1 MDAKFLRKQIRNVI
15 QEEGKEFLTSE
26 VGTAL
31 ETKLLAE
38 MNARLDSI
46 DKYCQQA
53 LEKQD
58 KRSKAIQTFI
68 IQEVTGRIQND
79 LFNANVTID
88 AVVEV
93 LAEAGLSIENFAGK
107 VDEKKVII
115 ADRQRKAADEQ
126 MKAQM
131 EARAALA
138 QVPAQ
143 APVSEEKPSEQT
155 A

>member
-26 VGTAL
+26 VGAAL
-31 ETKLLAE
+31 EAKLLSE

>member
-26 VGTAL
+26 VGAAL
-31 ETKLLAE
+31 EAKLLSE

-46 DKYCQQA
+46 DKYCQQS

-93 LAEAGLSIENFAGK
+93 LAEAGLNIENFAGK
-107 VDEKKVII
+107 IDEKKVII

-143 APVSEEKPSEQT
+143 ASVSEEKPSEQT